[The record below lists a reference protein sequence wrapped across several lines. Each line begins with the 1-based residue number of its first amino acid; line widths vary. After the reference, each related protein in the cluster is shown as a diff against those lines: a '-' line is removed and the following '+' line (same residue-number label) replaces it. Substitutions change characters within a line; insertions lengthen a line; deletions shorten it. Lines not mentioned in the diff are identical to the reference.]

1 MRLSLAAAVAA
12 LVLVPAAAQAGT
24 PAITTH
30 GPDPIAPLAQRFRS
44 DGAPKDR
51 GPWCGR
57 RLSRDDTAHQVDN
70 GAPRFHAILAVP
82 AGAKS
87 RLTELAPDIQGDALG
102 SSALLERRYGRAFRF
117 DMGTSCGPQYLDISI
132 LRMRRDAAALRDAAT
147 RPNGTLDA
155 IYDELR
161 MAGWPVTLPQDDD
174 APLRPS
180 NYVVWLDGPATP
192 DACGQATLYGDPRR
206 TADNRNNMGGSVA
219 VVFRAAD
226 GFCGA
231 DAVRHEIGH
240 TLGAVLPGVAPH
252 ADGGGHCTDAVE
264 DTLCLTSAPVRATGL
279 VEGEFFDYNNDDYWD
294 PPLGPPLPWW
304 TVNLSRFLCPKP
316 DCNSV
321 TPSRSR
327 PRRAVRA
334 RRSRARAA

>member
-1 MRLSLAAAVAA
+1 
-12 LVLVPAAAQAGT
+12 
-24 PAITTH
+24 
-30 GPDPIAPLAQRFRS
+30 
-44 DGAPKDR
+44 
-51 GPWCGR
+51 
-57 RLSRDDTAHQVDN
+57 
-70 GAPRFHAILAVP
+70 
-82 AGAKS
+82 
-87 RLTELAPDIQGDALG
+87 
-102 SSALLERRYGRAFRF
+102 
-117 DMGTSCGPQYLDISI
+117 MGTSCGPQYLDISI